1 MSLRRGRLKSGSR
14 RTAARC
20 MSHLTTARHSACR
33 PNCFVSPAPPP
44 KCRAIPKPNARRLA
58 ESATSP
64 SFPSI
69 RSAIMRCGSGST
81 TCIPPASIPGR
92 FCAISESTPSGAF
105 RIIST
110 ICRPRAWTATSR
122 ACAKARRIEPLRRC
136 EWTKNDCPRMLY
148 PRKKRRTAF
157 LTCAALLVIVPLGMT
172 TAFAQLRGHGG
183 PVRALAISS
192 DGQTAV
198 TGSFDSTAIRWSLT
212 RNAAEQVLRFHA
224 DAVNAVVLLRDGR
237 AATAGA
243 DGRIAIW
250 TPGNAEPDAVLE
262 GHTAPIAALALSPDG
277 AILASASWDQTVRL
291 WPLAG
296 GVPRVLEGHTQNVN
310 GVAFAPHGR
319 TLVSVSY
326 DQSVRIWPLSGPS
339 TPTVVAMPSPLN
351 AVAVGGDGEITAGG
365 ADGKLYFLNGSGAPA
380 GEIAAGPRPVISIA
394 ISPDGA
400 LMAAAGIGGSV
411 AVIDRKTRDVAGTLV
426 GPGLPVWSVAFLPDS
441 RTLLTGGADNIIRRW
456 DAVTGDPVDPILL
469 ETAGD
474 PLAAYAGDHGAE
486 VFRACVACHTL
497 NAEQANKAG
506 PTLAGIFGRRIAT
519 LPGYNFS
526 EGLKRLDIVW
536 TPETVSR
543 LFEIGP
549 SAYTPGTKMPEQRI
563 GSDQDRAALVQ
574 FLERATKR

>member
-1 MSLRRGRLKSGSR
+1 ML
-14 RTAARC
+14 C
-20 MSHLTTARHSACR
+20 
-33 PNCFVSPAPPP
+33 
-44 KCRAIPKPNARRLA
+44 
-58 ESATSP
+58 
-64 SFPSI
+64 
-69 RSAIMRCGSGST
+69 
-81 TCIPPASIPGR
+81 
-92 FCAISESTPSGAF
+92 
-105 RIIST
+105 
-110 ICRPRAWTATSR
+110 
-122 ACAKARRIEPLRRC
+122 
-136 EWTKNDCPRMLY
+136 KNP
-148 PRKKRRTAF
+148 AF
-157 LTCAALLVIVPLGMT
+157 LICAALLVIVPLGMT
-172 TAFAQLRGHGG
+172 GAFAQLRGHGG

-250 TPGNAEPDAVLE
+250 TPGNALPDAVLE

-310 GVAFAPHGR
+310 GVAFAPDGR

-326 DQSVRIWPLSGPS
+326 DQSVRIWPLSGPP

-351 AVAVGGDGEITAGG
+351 AVAVGGDGEIAAGG
-365 ADGKLYFLNGSGAPA
+365 ADGKLYFLDGGGARA

-411 AVIDRKTRDVAGTLV
+411 AVIDRKTRDLARTLV

-456 DAVTGDPVDPILL
+456 DAVTGDPIDPILL

-474 PLAAYAGDHGAE
+474 PLSAYAGDHGAD

-497 NAEQANKAG
+497 GAEQANRAG

-519 LPGYNFS
+519 LPGYHFS
-526 EGLKRLDIVW
+526 EALKHLDIVW

-563 GSDQDRAALVQ
+563 GSEQDRAALVK
-574 FLERATKR
+574 FLERATTK